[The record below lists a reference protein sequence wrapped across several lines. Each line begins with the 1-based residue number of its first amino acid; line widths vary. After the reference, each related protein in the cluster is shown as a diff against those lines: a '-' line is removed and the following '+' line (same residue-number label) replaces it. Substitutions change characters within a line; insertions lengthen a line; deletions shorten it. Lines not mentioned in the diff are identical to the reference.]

1 MDFKREDVELP
12 ERDNLDPKKEILE
25 ATLRELEKTFGK
37 GVIMR
42 LGEKGD
48 LKIPVFSSG
57 SLAIDIAVG
66 CGGFPKGRFIEVY
79 GPDAS
84 GKTTIALHAISSV
97 QMRGGTVAFIDAEH
111 ALDPMYAKNLG
122 VDVDSLLVSQPDYGE
137 QALEIAEQLAST
149 GAVDLI
155 VIDSVAAL
163 VPKAEIEGEMGDMQ
177 IGLQARL
184 MSQALRKL
192 VSTIGRTGTT
202 IIFTNQLRQKVGTIF
217 GSPETTTGGIALK
230 FYASI
235 RLDIR
240 KLEVIKEG
248 ENPIGS
254 RVKVKVAKNKVAP
267 PFKEAEIDIIY
278 GKGISYE
285 GELVDLGVEYGV
297 VKKSGAWLSYGDVK
311 LGQGREQAKAFLLEN
326 KELEREIEVKIRK
339 AAGIDT
345 DVLTHDVIW
354 TKRERMTK
362 TTKPTETEKEIKDT
376 GIPEEEKPTRKG
388 KKT

>member
-1 MDFKREDVELP
+1 M
-12 ERDNLDPKKEILE
+12 DPKREILE
-25 ATLRELEKTFGK
+25 ATLKELEKAFGK

-57 SLAIDIAVG
+57 SLSIDIAVG
-66 CGGFPKGRFIEVY
+66 CGGFPKGRFIEIY
-79 GPDAS
+79 GPESS

-97 QMRGGTVAFIDAEH
+97 QANGGTVAFIDAEH
-111 ALDPMYAKNLG
+111 ALDPIYAKNLG
-122 VDVDSLLVSQPDYGE
+122 VDVDSLLISQPDYGE

-163 VPKAEIEGEMGDMQ
+163 VPKAEIEGDMGDMQ

-192 VSTIGRTGTT
+192 VSTISKTGTT
-202 IIFTNQLRQKVGTIF
+202 IIFTNQLRQKVGVMF

-230 FYASI
+230 FYASVRI
-235 RLDIR
+235 DVR
-240 KLEVIKEG
+240 KIEIIKEG

-254 RVKVKVAKNKVAP
+254 RVKIKIAKNKVAP

-285 GELVDLGVEYGV
+285 GELIDTGIEYGV
-297 VKKSGAWLSYGDVK
+297 IKKSGSWLSYGDEK
-311 LGQGREQAKAFLLEN
+311 LGQGRDQAKSFLEEH
-326 KELEREIEVKIRK
+326 KEIEREIEINIRK
-339 AAGIDT
+339 EAGIDT
-345 DVLTHDVIW
+345 NVLTHDIVW
-354 TKRERMTK
+354 SKREK
-362 TTKPTETEKEIKDT
+362 GKSKQELEIS
-376 GIPEEEKPTRKG
+376 EESEEKTG
-388 KKT
+388 KKAKKKAE

>member
-1 MDFKREDVELP
+1 VEVLK
-12 ERDNLDPKKEILE
+12 DMDPKREILE
-25 ATLRELEKTFGK
+25 ATLKELEKAFGK

-57 SLAIDIAVG
+57 SLSIDIAVG
-66 CGGFPKGRFIEVY
+66 CGGFPKGRFIEIY
-79 GPDAS
+79 GPESS

-97 QMRGGTVAFIDAEH
+97 QANGGTVAFIDAEH
-111 ALDPMYAKNLG
+111 ALDPIYAKNLG
-122 VDVDSLLVSQPDYGE
+122 VDVDSLLISQPDYGE

-163 VPKAEIEGEMGDMQ
+163 VPKAEIEGDMGDMQ

-192 VSTIGRTGTT
+192 VSTISKTGTT
-202 IIFTNQLRQKVGTIF
+202 IIFTNQLRQKVGVMF

-230 FYASI
+230 FYASVRI
-235 RLDIR
+235 DVR
-240 KLEVIKEG
+240 KIEIIKEG

-254 RVKVKVAKNKVAP
+254 RVKIKIAKNKVAP

-285 GELVDLGVEYGV
+285 GELIDTGIEYGV
-297 VKKSGAWLSYGDVK
+297 IKKSGSWLSYGDEK
-311 LGQGREQAKAFLLEN
+311 LGQGRDQAKSFLEEH
-326 KELEREIEVKIRK
+326 KEIEREIEINIRK
-339 AAGIDT
+339 EAGIDT
-345 DVLTHDVIW
+345 NVLTHDIVW
-354 TKRERMTK
+354 SKREK
-362 TTKPTETEKEIKDT
+362 GKSKQELEIS
-376 GIPEEEKPTRKG
+376 EESEEKTG
-388 KKT
+388 KKAKKKAE